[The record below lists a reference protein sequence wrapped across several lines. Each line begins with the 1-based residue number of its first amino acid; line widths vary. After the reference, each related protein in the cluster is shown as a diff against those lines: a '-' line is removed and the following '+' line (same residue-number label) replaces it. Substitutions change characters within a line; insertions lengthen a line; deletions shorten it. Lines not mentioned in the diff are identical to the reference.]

1 MKKTTRFTV
10 YAAAI
15 GAMYLVLTHLQN
27 LIFPDSASMA
37 IQFRA
42 AEALCV
48 FAVFTPAAI
57 LGLPLGCMIFNL
69 TSAGTLPLDPVI
81 GTAAT
86 FFAVL
91 LMYLLRN
98 VRIKNYPLASM
109 LMPALWNGLLVG
121 LELTIYLDALPLW
134 LNMLYVAIG
143 EVAVLLILGTALYYA
158 MAIREMDKRLFGR

>member
-1 MKKTTRFTV
+1 MNIKTRDLV
-10 YAAAI
+10 QAA
-15 GAMYLVLTHLQN
+15 VLAALYVALGLLQN
-27 LIFPDSASMA
+27 LLLPGSTSMA

-86 FFAVL
+86 FFAAL
-91 LMYLLRN
+91 LMYLLRK
-98 VRIKNYPLASM
+98 VRIKNYPLVSM

-121 LELTIYLDALPLW
+121 LELTIYLKELPLW
-134 LNMLYVAIG
+134 LNILYVAIG
-143 EVAVLLILGTALYYA
+143 EVAVLLVLGTALYYA
-158 MAIREMDKRLFGR
+158 MTVRELDKRLFGR

>member
-1 MKKTTRFTV
+1 MHIKTRDLV
-10 YAAAI
+10 QAA
-15 GAMYLVLTHLQN
+15 VLAALYVALGLLQN
-27 LIFPDSASMA
+27 LLLPGSTSLA

-57 LGLPLGCMIFNL
+57 VGLPLGCLLFNL

-91 LMYLLRN
+91 LMYALRN
-98 VRIKNYPLASM
+98 VRIRKYPLAAM

-121 LELTIYLDALPLW
+121 AELTIYLKELPLW

-143 EVAVLLILGTALYYA
+143 EAAVLLVLGSAVYYA
-158 MAIREMDKRLFGR
+158 MTVRALDKRLFGR

>member
-1 MKKTTRFTV
+1 MKIKTRDLV
-10 YAAAI
+10 HAA
-15 GAMYLVLTHLQN
+15 VLAALYVALGLLQN
-27 LIFPDSASMA
+27 LLLPGSTSMA
-37 IQFRA
+37 IQVRA

-48 FAVFTPAAI
+48 FSVFTPAAI

-86 FFAVL
+86 FFAAL
-91 LMYLLRN
+91 LMYLLRK

-121 LELTIYLDALPLW
+121 LELTIYLKELPLW

-143 EVAVLLILGTALYYA
+143 EVAVLLVLGTALYYA
-158 MAIREMDKRLFGR
+158 MTVRELDKRLFGR